1 MCKLHAC
8 ILPYIPSDFFRIRS
22 IPACPPPSQRGILP
36 KNADPEKEQRPIRRC
51 LPGVVEIEELGLK
64 FASAESAMSHTDT
77 RQHPRF
83 PLRLPVLCES
93 PEIPDYRTVGFTYDV
108 SRGGLLLEVL
118 DLLSPGNPASLLLP
132 TCEQNARA
140 EAVVIWTA
148 EGAPGRMGL
157 RFTNWAIPGFPAWE
171 RLLALQAGPTPRTSV
186 RTPVALEVTCRIS
199 PDTILPG
206 QARNLSDGGLM
217 IALPRPLP
225 PQTRLTL
232 EVPRSS
238 TLSPVEAEMEV
249 LWTGAARADRSV
261 LHGLGFRSAD
271 IDKELF
277 LVGALLRGL
286 VATD

>member
-1 MCKLHAC
+1 
-8 ILPYIPSDFFRIRS
+8 
-22 IPACPPPSQRGILP
+22 
-36 KNADPEKEQRPIRRC
+36 
-51 LPGVVEIEELGLK
+51 
-64 FASAESAMSHTDT
+64 
-77 RQHPRF
+77 
-83 PLRLPVLCES
+83 
-93 PEIPDYRTVGFTYDV
+93 
-108 SRGGLLLEVL
+108 
-118 DLLSPGNPASLLLP
+118 
-132 TCEQNARA
+132 
-140 EAVVIWTA
+140 
-148 EGAPGRMGL
+148 
-157 RFTNWAIPGFPAWE
+157 
-171 RLLALQAGPTPRTSV
+171 
-186 RTPVALEVTCRIS
+186 VALEVTCRIS
-199 PDTILPG
+199 PDTILAG

>member
-1 MCKLHAC
+1 
-8 ILPYIPSDFFRIRS
+8 
-22 IPACPPPSQRGILP
+22 
-36 KNADPEKEQRPIRRC
+36 
-51 LPGVVEIEELGLK
+51 
-64 FASAESAMSHTDT
+64 MSHTDT

-132 TCEQNARA
+132 TCKQNARA

-186 RTPVALEVTCRIS
+186 RTPVALEVTCRIL